1 MTEEE
6 HMQCVKFAIDR
17 VKGRIPVI
25 AGTGSNCTRTA
36 IDMSKEAADY
46 GADGL
51 LLVTP
56 YYNKATQA
64 GPVSYTHLA
73 GAGAGGDYR
82 RNFRAGKD
90 GSGRG
95 MFLCGS

>member
-1 MTEEE
+1 MLPSVRD
-6 HMQCVKFAIDR
+6 MIFATWEIFPDASFTPT
-17 VKGRIPVI
+17 ILS
-25 AGTGSNCTRTA
+25 TFFTSSNCTRTA

-64 GPVSYTHLA
+64 GLIAHY
-73 GAGAGGDYR
+73 GAVAKEAKMPDCTSWT
-82 RNFRAGKD
+82 RAGPP
-90 GSGRG
+90 
-95 MFLCGS
+95 